1 MSCRLNTMASQMI
14 ELARSNSNNEVKELI
29 DFNVNQGSLDYKVNS
44 NVQHQDLS
52 WLRVE
57 TLVPPKEILKPPSK
71 KKKVQQSDFETKL
84 VNSQSVAKGFLQNRQ
99 MGKASKKDW
108 DTAIAYIRNVFAY
121 LTVWL
126 NPIRTEAKLQRYTPP
141 LTAGWVLYIW
151 DTMMPRALNEF
162 INQEDIRSKLEW

>member
-1 MSCRLNTMASQMI
+1 MVSQMI

-29 DFNVNQGSLDYKVNS
+29 DFNVNQGSLDYKVNW

-57 TLVPPKEILKPPSK
+57 NLVPPKEILKPPSK
-71 KKKVQQSDFETKL
+71 KKKVQQSNFETKL
-84 VNSQSVAKGFLQNRQ
+84 VNSRSVAKGFLQNRQ

-108 DTAIAYIRNVFAY
+108 DTAIAYIRNVFSY

-126 NPIRTEAKLQRYTPP
+126 NPIRTKAKLQRYTHP